1 MAVSEQ
7 PPVVILLSPDML
19 IHERYRIVHQIGKG
33 NMGAVYEA
41 IDERLSQTVALKH
54 TLARGEQF
62 RKAFEHEAKIL
73 AELRHPVLPRVIDYF
88 TDSSGQFMVM
98 DYFPDQDLGELL
110 HQRGSPFLVEA
121 VLKWADQVLHALE
134 YLHRQQPPV
143 IHCDIKPQN
152 LKLTSEG
159 QIVLLDF
166 GLARGKTRFANYHMT
181 ATATSDTMPPGEGPS
196 ALESDTIHGF
206 TRQYAPLE
214 QIQGTAID
222 PRTDVYAL
230 AATLYHLLTGSPPVD
245 ALTRIYAL
253 GYDAYSHYETGM
265 ERLLE
270 QIDDNAREQRPS
282 RKQAFATYDDA
293 RNAVQQLRENIA
305 MSRDE
310 GSTAALQEE
319 RADLFDKL
327 DEISRAA
334 LDVSFNKLCRLHVPG
349 SLSDDASAL
358 AHDTMPADPLIPAHE
373 VNTLVPVAVGEILH
387 KALSLDADNRHTS
400 AESMR
405 MKLQRVRRELAEH
418 DDTQDAEDEDLYA
431 DEPFLPPHPP
441 KVTPP
446 RPRKKV
452 PLLLII
458 IILVVLV
465 VQIILMVTIHQAP
478 PEALV
483 PDVLQVSLRL
493 CASA

>member
-1 MAVSEQ
+1 MAVYDQ
-7 PPVVILLSPDML
+7 PPVVILSPDMV
-19 IHERYRIVHQIGKG
+19 IHERYRIVNQIGKG

-41 IDERLSQTVALKH
+41 IDEHLSQTVALKH

-98 DYFPDQDLGELL
+98 DYFPGHDLGELL
-110 HQRGSPFLVEA
+110 RQRGSPFLVEA

-134 YLHRQQPPV
+134 YLHRQHPPV

-152 LKLTSEG
+152 LKLTPEG

-181 ATATSDTMPPGEGPS
+181 ATAASETMPSSGGAS
-196 ALESDTIHGF
+196 SLESDTIHGF

-222 PRTDVYAL
+222 PRTDIYAL

-253 GYDAYSHYETGM
+253 GYDAYAHYEIGM

-270 QIDDNAREQRPS
+270 QIDDAVREQRS
-282 RKQAFATYDDA
+282 NRKHAFSTYDDA
-293 RNAVQQLRENIA
+293 RKAVQQLRDNIA

-334 LDVSFNKLCRLHVPG
+334 LDVSFNKLCRLYVPA
-349 SLSDDASAL
+349 SVSDVTSAMTDAM
-358 AHDTMPADPLIPAHE
+358 TRTDPLIPAHQ
-373 VNTLVPVAVGEILH
+373 VNTLIPTPIGEILH
-387 KALSLDADNRHTS
+387 KALSLDADNRHAS
-400 AESMR
+400 AEAMR
-405 MKLQRVRRELAEH
+405 MKLQRVRRELASN
-418 DDTQDAEDEDLYA
+418 DDTQDEEDEYQYA

-441 KVTPP
+441 KATPQ

-465 VQIILMVTIHQAP
+465 VQVIVMVTIHQAP

-483 PDVLQVSLRL
+483 PGVLRGAV
-493 CASA
+493 